1 MLTRVR
7 WNNVVLAVVVLGV
20 VGLVAGWPLLGSPD
34 VELPPPVGVVEHVA
48 ATPSPRPS
56 ATPRPRKRMPRVAPP
71 GGRKGGLGGQLSGR
85 EVGEAARVRPA
96 VTAAPT
102 VTVAPTVVAIAP
114 PPPAAPVAPAAPA
127 PRREFDGFER

>member
-48 ATPSPRPS
+48 ATPSPRPA
-56 ATPRPRKRMPRVAPP
+56 ATSRPRKRKPLVAPVKA
-71 GGRKGGLGGQLSGR
+71 REGGLGGQVTGR
-85 EVGEAARVRPA
+85 EVGEAARVRPV

-102 VTVAPTVVAIAP
+102 ATVAPTVVAIAP
-114 PPPAAPVAPAAPA
+114 PPPAAPVISAAPA
-127 PRREFDGFER
+127 PQREFDDFER